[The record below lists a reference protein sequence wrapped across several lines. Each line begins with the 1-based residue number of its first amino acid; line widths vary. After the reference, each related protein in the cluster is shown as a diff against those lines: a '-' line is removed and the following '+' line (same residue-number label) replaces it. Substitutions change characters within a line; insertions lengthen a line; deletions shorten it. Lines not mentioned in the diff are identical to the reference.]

1 MTILSQ
7 LWNCIAQL
15 PGIRRH
21 MLTAMTEAVIRTSD
35 GMSDWDDARLL
46 LVSNELRWRA
56 RSGEALARFTPM
68 AFALVREAA
77 HRVHGM
83 RHFPVQLRAGLVMF
97 DGGVAEMETGEGKT
111 LSALPPVFLRALF
124 GEGSHVLTTNDYLA
138 ARDASFAT
146 PVLALLGLSVG
157 YLSNS
162 MPPEERRKSYACDV
176 TYGTEKE
183 MGFDFL
189 RDRLQHQARKD
200 SRTNNSGLPDV
211 EHVFNV
217 LGTMESCPTHFCLS
231 PDLRSSGV
239 RQDPVQRGHY
249 FALVDEADSIMVDQA
264 RTPLLIAVNQ
274 ECTPETASLLQW
286 SDRCAQRL
294 HAEDDFRYQPER
306 RTAVLT
312 QQGYHRV
319 LLESK
324 PHLVASHDSE
334 MTCRQVERALT
345 ARLGF
350 SAERD
355 YVVVDGRVQIVD
367 ESTGRILEGR
377 KWQDRL
383 HHAIEVREQLKISN
397 MTRETARISIQSYL
411 KQYKHLSGMT
421 GTAVPVRREL
431 NRVYGV
437 RVQPIPVH
445 VPCQRRG
452 LPPRV
457 FSTMNDKL
465 NAITEEITKLQQQR
479 RAVLVGTP
487 SVRASEMLAGRL
499 RENGIAHELLHAKQD
514 QREAEIIA
522 RAGEAASVVVATNM
536 AGRGTDIQISE
547 EVRQRGGLHVIATEM
562 HSSARIDR
570 QLIGRTAR
578 RGDPGSY
585 QLFLSFEDELL
596 QSLPESQQSR
606 QRRGLSANSIGELS
620 AKHVAVFE
628 KARKQL
634 EQRHEDQRRQLLN
647 REKHVRETCQEIG
660 LDPWLE
666 SFEMNQ
672 ADD

>member
-1 MTILSQ
+1 MSIFSQ
-7 LWNCIAQL
+7 LWHNIAELPGTRRHTLRTLTDVIIRNSNCIS
-15 PGIRRH
+15 
-21 MLTAMTEAVIRTSD
+21 E
-35 GMSDWDDARLL
+35 WDDTRLL
-46 LVSNELRWRA
+46 QVSNELRWRA
-56 RSGEALARFTPM
+56 RSGEALTQLTPM

-77 HRVHGM
+77 HRAHGM
-83 RHFPVQLRAGLVMF
+83 KHFPVQLFAGLVMA

-111 LSALPPVFLRALF
+111 LSALPPVFLRALC
-124 GEGSHVLTTNDYLA
+124 GAGCHVLTTNDYLA
-138 ARDASFAT
+138 ARDAEFAA
-146 PVLALLGLSVG
+146 PVFGLLGLRVG
-157 YLSNS
+157 FLSNS
-162 MPPEERRKSYACDV
+162 MQSDQRRQAYACDV

-189 RDRLQHQARKD
+189 RDRIQLHAR
-200 SRTNNSGLPDV
+200 NPSG
-211 EHVFNV
+211 
-217 LGTMESCPTHFCLS
+217 
-231 PDLRSSGV
+231 SGV

-274 ECTPETASLLQW
+274 ECSPGTASLFQW
-286 SDRCAQRL
+286 SDKFSQRL
-294 HAEDDFRYQPER
+294 QEQDDFRYQPER

-312 QQGYHRV
+312 QKGYQRV

-324 PHLVASHDSE
+324 PQLVASHDSE
-334 MTCRQVERALT
+334 MICRQVERALT

-355 YVVVDGRVQIVD
+355 YVVIDGKVQIVD

-383 HHAIEVREQLKISN
+383 HHAIEVREQLSISH
-397 MTRETARISIQSYL
+397 MTRETARISVQSYL
-411 KQYKHLSGMT
+411 KQYKQLAGMT
-421 GTAVPVRREL
+421 GTAMPVRREL

-437 RVQPIPVH
+437 HVQRVPVH
-445 VPCQRRG
+445 LPCQRRG
-452 LPPRV
+452 LLPRV

-465 NAITEEITKLQQQR
+465 NAIIEDITKLQQQR

-487 SVRASEMLAGRL
+487 SVRASEMLADRL
-499 RENGIAHELLHAKQD
+499 REKGITHELLHARHD
-514 QREAEIIA
+514 QREADIIA

-547 EVRQRGGLHVIATEM
+547 EVRKLGGLHVIATEM

-585 QLFLSFEDELL
+585 QLFVSFEDELL
-596 QSLPESQQSR
+596 QALPASQLAI
-606 QRRGLSANSIGELS
+606 QRRGLSTDAAGELS
-620 AKHVAVFE
+620 PKHLAIFE
-628 KARKQL
+628 KTRHRL
-634 EQRHEDQRRQLLN
+634 ERRHEEQRRQMLP
-647 REKHVRETCQEIG
+647 REKHVRESCDEIG

-666 SFEMNQ
+666 SFDMNQ
-672 ADD
+672 IDD

>member
-1 MTILSQ
+1 MNLLSQ
-7 LWNCIAQL
+7 LWNRIAEL
-15 PGIRRH
+15 PGTRRH
-21 MLTAMTEAVIRTSD
+21 SLTAMTNAIIRTSD
-35 GMSDWDDARLL
+35 SMSEWDDARLL

-56 RSGEALARFTPM
+56 RSGEALTQLTPM

-77 HRVHGM
+77 HRAHGM
-83 RHFPVQLRAGLVMF
+83 KHFPVQLFAGLVMA
-97 DGGVAEMETGEGKT
+97 DGGVAEMETGEGKS
-111 LSALPPVFLRALF
+111 LSALPPVFLRALC
-124 GEGSHVLTTNDYLA
+124 GEGCHVLTTNDYLA
-138 ARDASFAT
+138 ARDAGFAL

-162 MPPEERRKSYACDV
+162 MPSDQRRESYACDV

-189 RDRLQHQARKD
+189 RDRLQFHAR
-200 SRTNNSGLPDV
+200 N
-211 EHVFNV
+211 
-217 LGTMESCPTHFCLS
+217 
-231 PDLRSSGV
+231 LRGSGV
-239 RQDPVQRGHY
+239 RQNPVQRGHS

-286 SDRCAQRL
+286 SDSCAQRL
-294 HAEDDFRYQPER
+294 QAQDDFRYQPER

-312 QQGYHRV
+312 QKGYHRV

-324 PHLVASHDSE
+324 PQLVASHDSE
-334 MTCRQVERALT
+334 MICRQVERALT

-350 SAERD
+350 SPERD
-355 YVVVDGRVQIVD
+355 YVVIDGRVQIVD

-383 HHAIEVREQLKISN
+383 HHAIEVREQLKISD
-397 MTRETARISIQSYL
+397 MTRETARITIQSYL
-411 KQYKHLSGMT
+411 KQYKHLAGMT
-421 GTAVPVRREL
+421 GTAMPVRREL

-437 RVQPIPVH
+437 HVQQIPVH
-445 VPCQRRG
+445 VPCQRRR
-452 LPPRV
+452 LRPRI

-465 NAITEEITKLQQQR
+465 NAIVEEITMLQQQR

-487 SVRASEMLAGRL
+487 SVRASEMLSGRL
-499 RENGIAHELLHAKQD
+499 REYSIAHELLHARQD

-596 QSLPESQQSR
+596 HSLPESQLTR
-606 QRRGLSANSIGELS
+606 HRRGLSANAAGELS
-620 AKHVAVFE
+620 SKHIAVFE

-634 EQRHEDQRRQLLN
+634 EQRHEDQRRQLLKN
-647 REKHVRETCQEIG
+647 ETHVRETCEEIG

-672 ADD
+672 SDG

>member
-1 MTILSQ
+1 MSIFSQ
-7 LWNCIAQL
+7 LWHNIAELPGTRRHTLRTLTDVIIRNSNCIS
-15 PGIRRH
+15 
-21 MLTAMTEAVIRTSD
+21 E
-35 GMSDWDDARLL
+35 WDDTRLL
-46 LVSNELRWRA
+46 QVSNELRWRA
-56 RSGEALARFTPM
+56 RSGDALTQLTPM

-77 HRVHGM
+77 HRAHGM
-83 RHFPVQLRAGLVMF
+83 KHFPVQLFAGLVMA

-111 LSALPPVFLRALF
+111 LSALPPVFLRALC
-124 GEGSHVLTTNDYLA
+124 GAGCHVLTTNDYLA
-138 ARDASFAT
+138 ARDAEFAA
-146 PVLALLGLSVG
+146 PVFGLLGLRVG
-157 YLSNS
+157 FLSNS
-162 MPPEERRKSYACDV
+162 MQSDQRRQAYACDV

-189 RDRLQHQARKD
+189 RDRIQLHAR
-200 SRTNNSGLPDV
+200 NPSG
-211 EHVFNV
+211 
-217 LGTMESCPTHFCLS
+217 
-231 PDLRSSGV
+231 SGV

-274 ECTPETASLLQW
+274 ECSPGTASLFQW
-286 SDRCAQRL
+286 SDKFSQRL
-294 HAEDDFRYQPER
+294 QEQDDFRYQPER

-312 QQGYHRV
+312 QKGYQRV
-319 LLESK
+319 LLASK
-324 PHLVASHDSE
+324 PQLVASHDSE
-334 MTCRQVERALT
+334 MICRQVERALT

-355 YVVVDGRVQIVD
+355 YVVIDGKVQIVD

-383 HHAIEVREQLKISN
+383 HHAIEVREQLSISH
-397 MTRETARISIQSYL
+397 MTRETARISVQSYL
-411 KQYKHLSGMT
+411 KQYKQLAGMT
-421 GTAVPVRREL
+421 GTAMPVRREL

-437 RVQPIPVH
+437 HVQRVPVH
-445 VPCQRRG
+445 LPCQRRG
-452 LPPRV
+452 LLPRV

-465 NAITEEITKLQQQR
+465 NAIIEDITKLQQQR

-487 SVRASEMLAGRL
+487 SVRASEMLADRL
-499 RENGIAHELLHAKQD
+499 REKGITHELLHARHD
-514 QREAEIIA
+514 QREADIIA

-547 EVRQRGGLHVIATEM
+547 EVRKLGGLHVIATEM

-585 QLFLSFEDELL
+585 QLFVSFEDELL
-596 QSLPESQQSR
+596 QALPASQLAI
-606 QRRGLSANSIGELS
+606 QRRGLSTDAAGELS
-620 AKHVAVFE
+620 PKHLAIFE
-628 KARKQL
+628 KTRHRL
-634 EQRHEDQRRQLLN
+634 ERRHEEQRRQMLN
-647 REKHVRETCQEIG
+647 REKHVRESCDEIG

-666 SFEMNQ
+666 SFDMNQ
-672 ADD
+672 IDD

>member
-7 LWNCIAQL
+7 LWNSIAEL
-15 PGIRRH
+15 RGTRRH
-21 MLTAMTEAVIRTSD
+21 TLTAMTDAVIRTSD

-56 RSGEALARFTPM
+56 RSGEALTQLTPM

-77 HRVHGM
+77 HRAHGM
-83 RHFPVQLRAGLVMF
+83 RHFPLQLLAGLVMA

-111 LSALPPVFLRALF
+111 LSALPPVFLRALC
-124 GEGSHVLTTNDYLA
+124 GEGCHVLTTNDYLA
-138 ARDASFAT
+138 ARDAGFAM

-162 MPPEERRKSYACDV
+162 MPPDQRRKSYACDV

-189 RDRLQHQARKD
+189 RDRLQLKAR
-200 SRTNNSGLPDV
+200 NLCGSGI
-211 EHVFNV
+211 
-217 LGTMESCPTHFCLS
+217 
-231 PDLRSSGV
+231 

-312 QQGYHRV
+312 QKGYHRV

-334 MTCRQVERALT
+334 MICRQVERALT
-345 ARLGF
+345 ARLGL

-355 YVVVDGRVQIVD
+355 YVVIDGKVQIVD

-377 KWQDRL
+377 KWQDSL
-383 HHAIEVREQLKISN
+383 HHAIEVSQQLKISN

-411 KQYKHLSGMT
+411 KQYKHLAGMT
-421 GTAVPVRREL
+421 GTAVQVRREL
-431 NRVYGV
+431 NCVYGLQ
-437 RVQPIPVH
+437 VQQIPVH

-452 LPPRV
+452 WLPRV

-465 NAITEEITKLQQQR
+465 NAITEEITKLQLQR

-499 RENGIAHELLHAKQD
+499 RQNGIAHELLHARQD

-536 AGRGTDIQISE
+536 AGRGTDIEISE
-547 EVRQRGGLHVIATEM
+547 EVRQSGGLHVIATEM

-596 QSLPESQQSR
+596 QSLPKSQLER
-606 QRRGLSANSIGELS
+606 QRHGLSADAIGELS
-620 AKHVAVFE
+620 SKHIAVFE
-628 KARKQL
+628 KTRQQL
-634 EQRHEDQRRQLLN
+634 QQRHEDQRRQLLKK
-647 REKHVRETCQEIG
+647 EKHVRETCEEIG

-672 ADD
+672 I

>member
-1 MTILSQ
+1 MSIFSQ
-7 LWNCIAQL
+7 LWHNIAELPGTRRHTLRTLTDVIIRNSNCIS
-15 PGIRRH
+15 
-21 MLTAMTEAVIRTSD
+21 E
-35 GMSDWDDARLL
+35 WDDTRLL
-46 LVSNELRWRA
+46 QVSNELRWRA
-56 RSGEALARFTPM
+56 RSGEALTQLTPM

-77 HRVHGM
+77 HRAHGM
-83 RHFPVQLRAGLVMF
+83 KHFPVQLFAGLVMA

-111 LSALPPVFLRALF
+111 LSALPPVFLRALC
-124 GEGSHVLTTNDYLA
+124 GAGCHVLTTNDYLA
-138 ARDASFAT
+138 ARDAEFAA
-146 PVLALLGLSVG
+146 PVFGLLGLRVG
-157 YLSNS
+157 FLSNS
-162 MPPEERRKSYACDV
+162 MQSDQRRQAYACDV

-189 RDRLQHQARKD
+189 RDRIQLHAR
-200 SRTNNSGLPDV
+200 NPSG
-211 EHVFNV
+211 
-217 LGTMESCPTHFCLS
+217 
-231 PDLRSSGV
+231 SSV

-274 ECTPETASLLQW
+274 ECSPGTASLFQW
-286 SDRCAQRL
+286 SDKFSQRL
-294 HAEDDFRYQPER
+294 QEQDDFRYQPER

-312 QQGYHRV
+312 QKGYQRV

-324 PHLVASHDSE
+324 PQLVASHDSE
-334 MTCRQVERALT
+334 MICRQVERALT

-355 YVVVDGRVQIVD
+355 YVVIDGKVQIVD

-383 HHAIEVREQLKISN
+383 HHAIEVREQLRLSH
-397 MTRETARISIQSYL
+397 MTRETARISVQSYL
-411 KQYKHLSGMT
+411 KQYKHLAGMT

-431 NRVYGV
+431 HRVYGV
-437 RVQPIPVH
+437 HVQRVPVH
-445 VPCQRRG
+445 LPCQRRG
-452 LPPRV
+452 LLPRI

-465 NAITEEITKLQQQR
+465 NAIIEDITKLQQQR

-487 SVRASEMLAGRL
+487 SVRASEMLADRL
-499 RENGIAHELLHAKQD
+499 REKGITHELLHARHD
-514 QREAEIIA
+514 QREADIIA

-547 EVRQRGGLHVIATEM
+547 EVRKLGGLHVIATEM

-585 QLFLSFEDELL
+585 QLFVSFEDELL
-596 QSLPESQQSR
+596 QALPASQLAI
-606 QRRGLSANSIGELS
+606 QRRGLSTDAAGELS
-620 AKHVAVFE
+620 PKHLAIFE
-628 KARKQL
+628 KTRHRL
-634 EQRHEDQRRQLLN
+634 ERRHEEQRRQMLN
-647 REKHVRETCQEIG
+647 REKHVRESCDEIG

-666 SFEMNQ
+666 SFDMNQ
-672 ADD
+672 IDD

>member
-1 MTILSQ
+1 MSIFSQ
-7 LWNCIAQL
+7 LWHNIAELPGTRRHTLRTLTDVIIRNSNCIS
-15 PGIRRH
+15 
-21 MLTAMTEAVIRTSD
+21 E
-35 GMSDWDDARLL
+35 WDDTRLL
-46 LVSNELRWRA
+46 QVSNELRWRA
-56 RSGEALARFTPM
+56 RSGEALTQLTPM

-77 HRVHGM
+77 HRAHGM
-83 RHFPVQLRAGLVMF
+83 KHFPVQLFAGLVMA

-111 LSALPPVFLRALF
+111 LSALPPVFLRALC
-124 GEGSHVLTTNDYLA
+124 GAGCHVLTTNDYLA
-138 ARDASFAT
+138 ARDAEFAA
-146 PVLALLGLSVG
+146 PVFGLLGLRVG
-157 YLSNS
+157 FLSNS
-162 MPPEERRKSYACDV
+162 MQSDQRRQAYACDV

-189 RDRLQHQARKD
+189 RDRIQLHAR
-200 SRTNNSGLPDV
+200 NPG
-211 EHVFNV
+211 
-217 LGTMESCPTHFCLS
+217 G
-231 PDLRSSGV
+231 SGV

-274 ECTPETASLLQW
+274 ECSPGTASLFQW
-286 SDRCAQRL
+286 SDKFSQRL
-294 HAEDDFRYQPER
+294 QEQDDFRYQPER

-312 QQGYHRV
+312 QKGYQRV

-324 PHLVASHDSE
+324 PQLVASYDSE
-334 MTCRQVERALT
+334 MICRQVERALT

-355 YVVVDGRVQIVD
+355 YVVIDGKIQIVD

-383 HHAIEVREQLKISN
+383 HHAIEVREQLSISH
-397 MTRETARISIQSYL
+397 MTRETARISVQSYL
-411 KQYKHLSGMT
+411 KQYKQLAGMT
-421 GTAVPVRREL
+421 GTAMPVRREL

-437 RVQPIPVH
+437 HVQRVPVH
-445 VPCQRRG
+445 LPCQRRG
-452 LPPRV
+452 LLPRV

-465 NAITEEITKLQQQR
+465 NAIIEDITKLQQQR

-487 SVRASEMLAGRL
+487 SVRASEMLADRL
-499 RENGIAHELLHAKQD
+499 REKGITHELLHARHD
-514 QREAEIIA
+514 QREADIIA

-547 EVRQRGGLHVIATEM
+547 EVRKLGGLHVIATEM

-585 QLFLSFEDELL
+585 QLFVSFEDELL
-596 QSLPESQQSR
+596 QALPASQLAI
-606 QRRGLSANSIGELS
+606 QRRELSTDAAGELS
-620 AKHVAVFE
+620 PKHLAIFE
-628 KARKQL
+628 KTRHRL
-634 EQRHEDQRRQLLN
+634 EQRHEEQRRQMLN
-647 REKHVRETCQEIG
+647 REKHVRESCDEIG

-666 SFEMNQ
+666 SFDMNQ
-672 ADD
+672 IDD

>member
-1 MTILSQ
+1 MSILSQ
-7 LWNCIAQL
+7 LWNSISEL
-15 PGIRRH
+15 SGMRRRTL
-21 MLTAMTEAVIRTSD
+21 MAMTESVIRISD
-35 GMSDWDDARLL
+35 EMSDWDDARLR

-56 RSGEALARFTPM
+56 RSGEALTHVTPM

-77 HRVHGM
+77 HRAHGM
-83 RHFPVQLRAGLVMF
+83 KHLPVQLFAGLVMAE
-97 DGGVAEMETGEGKT
+97 GGVAEMETGEGKT

-124 GEGSHVLTTNDYLA
+124 GDGCHVLTTNDYLA
-138 ARDASFAT
+138 ARDAAFAAQ
-146 PVLALLGLSVG
+146 VFARLGLSVG
-157 YLSNS
+157 SLSNA
-162 MPPEERRKSYACDV
+162 MPSDRRRTAYACDV

-189 RDRLQHQARKD
+189 RDRLKDQACS
-200 SRTNNSGLPDV
+200 SRA
-211 EHVFNV
+211 
-217 LGTMESCPTHFCLS
+217 
-231 PDLRSSGV
+231 SGV
-239 RQDPVQRGHY
+239 RENPVQRGHH
-249 FALVDEADSIMVDQA
+249 FALVDEADSIMIDQA

-274 ECTPETASLLQW
+274 ECSPETASLLHW
-286 SDRCAQRL
+286 SDRFSHRL
-294 HAEDDFRYQPER
+294 QEQDDFRYQPER

-312 QQGYHRV
+312 QKGYQRI

-324 PHLVASHDSE
+324 PQLVASHDAE
-334 MTCRQVERALT
+334 IICRQVERALT

-350 SAERD
+350 AAERD
-355 YVVVDGRVQIVD
+355 YVVIDGKIQIVD

-383 HHAIEVREQLKISN
+383 HHAIEVREQLSISH
-397 MTRETARISIQSYL
+397 MTRETARISVQSYL
-411 KQYKHLSGMT
+411 KQYKHLAGMT
-421 GTAVPVRREL
+421 GTAMPVRREL

-437 RVQPIPVH
+437 QVERVPVH
-445 VPCQRRG
+445 RPCQRKG

-457 FSTMNDKL
+457 FLTMNAKL
-465 NAITEEITKLQQQR
+465 NAMVDEIGKLQLQR

-487 SVRASEMLAGRL
+487 SVRASEMLAGIL
-499 RENGIAHELLHAKQD
+499 REKDIAHQLLHARQD
-514 QREAEIIA
+514 QNEAEIIA
-522 RAGEAASVVVATNM
+522 RAGEATSVVVATNM

-547 EVRQRGGLHVIATEM
+547 EVRQQGGLHVIATEM

-585 QLFLSFEDELL
+585 QFFLSFEDELL
-596 QSLPESQQSR
+596 RSLPESQQAR
-606 QRRGLSANSIGELS
+606 QRRGLSTDAIGELS
-620 AKHVAVFE
+620 SKHISIFE
-628 KARKQL
+628 KARQHL

-647 REKHVRETCQEIG
+647 KEEHVRETCEEIG